1 LGRPLPSIENQTML
15 GLGFQELKVNAQS
28 TWSAWEAWWWKSL
41 EGPDVSPSKEMGK
54 PSDPGKGRQE
64 PTSRETIQSSSV
76 PLRIE
81 SRASVSNETPPAEG
95 ILSSI
100 ANYRTQPRPG
110 DEQQYQYGLFSYLQR
125 LFPEIDWHHPVG
137 GIDASVGKNGTE
149 VKMWPRNLKRT
160 DFSDKSIVSWSTMKM

>member
-1 LGRPLPSIENQTML
+1 ML

-125 LFPEIDWHHPVG
+125 LFPEISFLEYYENVIAVLYQPNVG
-137 GIDASVGKNGTE
+137 GYHYLEEKLRRKGLLAQRVHVITLTQPSHR
-149 VKMWPRNLKRT
+149 PQR
-160 DFSDKSIVSWSTMKM
+160 